1 MEDSQ
6 WHEMDVKQVLK
17 KLDTNPHGIS
27 PQEASSRLRTYG
39 PNEIKSEKKIN
50 PLAIFLAQFKST
62 LVIILIFATFFSAMI
77 GEVIDAI
84 AILIIV
90 ILNSIFGFVQEYRAE
105 KTIEA
110 LKKMTTPESVV
121 IRDNKKMKIKSSE
134 IVPGDI
140 VFLEQGTRVP
150 ADMRIIETAE
160 LKIDEAILTGESQP
174 VTKELKPVK
183 AAVLAD
189 RKNMCYMGT
198 VVSYGRGTGV
208 VVSTGMST
216 EMGKIAHTIEEA
228 GEEETPLQKKLA
240 AFGKKLGAIILGI
253 CTVVAVTGVLR
264 GSILTGDPI
273 TEKLIT
279 TQIINGIALAVAAVP
294 EGLPAVVTVTLAL
307 GLRRLS
313 KRNSLMRRLPTVET
327 LGSTTAI
334 CSDKTGT
341 LTRNEMT
348 ISRIWYP
355 GKDVDVTGTGYEPK
369 GDFLV
374 NKKRIDSSKDKTLTE
389 LLRTGT
395 LCNNASLERHKGEW
409 QIIGDPTEGSIIVVS
424 EKADQH
430 HDNVVRDYPRKK
442 EFPFT
447 SERKMMS
454 TINSHS
460 GKLIVHVK
468 GAPEKV
474 LHNSTRIMVDGKV
487 RKITSKDRK
496 EILAKNKEFA
506 TGALRVLAL
515 AYKETKSLPK
525 THNQAESGLTFLG
538 LVGMIDPPRKTVKGD
553 IELCK
558 KAGIKVVMITG
569 DHKDTA
575 VAIAKQIAIVGNN
588 PVALTGEELERMSE
602 KELCKK
608 ANEISVYAR
617 VNPEHKVR
625 IVEALRSNGHIIAMT
640 GDGVNDA
647 PALKKADIGIAMGI
661 KGTDVSKEASDMILR
676 DDNFSSIV
684 SAIKEGRGIYDNI
697 KKFIQY
703 LLSSNTGEVLIVF
716 IATLIALV
724 DPETGLILLPIQLLW
739 INILTDGL
747 PALALG
753 VDPASPDI
761 MDRKPR
767 DPKEGILT
775 KKMMTDV
782 LLVGIIMCI
791 GTLFLFWLNLP
802 SGGRHA
808 MTVAFTTIVMFE
820 MVRVQTV
827 RSDYNVGFFSNKLL
841 LVAMGL
847 SMVLQIF
854 VVYTPFMQ
862 PIFNTVSLGITD
874 WVEIILVS
882 FSVMVIMK
890 LKTVIKRRM

>member
-1 MEDSQ
+1 MDAVQ
-6 WHEMDVKQVLK
+6 WHELDATRVLK
-17 KLDTNPHGIS
+17 KLGSSPQGIS
-27 PQEASSRLRTYG
+27 PHEASSRLREYG
-39 PNEIKSEKKIN
+39 PNEIKSEKKIS
-50 PLAIFLAQFKST
+50 PLSMFLGQFKST
-62 LVIILIFATFFSAMI
+62 LVIILIFATFFSALI

-110 LKKMTTPESVV
+110 LKRMTTPESIV
-121 IRDNKKMKIKSSE
+121 IRGGKKLRVQSSE
-134 IVPGDI
+134 IVPGDL
-140 VFLEQGTRVP
+140 VLLEEGTRVP
-150 ADMRIIETAE
+150 ADMRIIKTAE
-160 LKIDEAILTGESQP
+160 MKIDEAILTGESQP
-174 VTKELKPVK
+174 VTKEVLPLK

-198 VVSYGRGTGV
+198 IVSYGRGIGV

-216 EMGKIAHTIEEA
+216 EMGKIAHRIEETP
-228 GEEETPLQKKLA
+228 EEETPLQKKLA
-240 AFGKKLGAIILGI
+240 VFGKKLGAIILGI
-253 CTVVAVTGVLR
+253 CAVVAATGMLR
-264 GSILTGDPI
+264 GSLLTGNPI

-307 GLRRLS
+307 GLRRLA
-313 KRNSLMRRLPTVET
+313 KRNALMRRLPTVET
-327 LGSTTAI
+327 LGSTTVI

-348 ISRIWYP
+348 IRRIWHP
-355 GKDVDVTGTGYEPK
+355 GRDISVEGTGYEPK
-369 GDFLV
+369 GGFLV
-374 NKKRIDSSKDKTLTE
+374 NKRKIDPSRDKNLSS
-389 LLRTGT
+389 LLRTGA
-395 LCNNASLERHKGEW
+395 LCNNASLEMSERKWG
-409 QIIGDPTEGSIIVVS
+409 IIGDPTEGAIIVAAR
-424 EKADQH
+424 KAGHQND
-430 HDNVVRDYPRKK
+430 DLNRENPRRK

-454 TINSHS
+454 TVNSH
-460 GKLIVHVK
+460 GGLIVHVK
-468 GAPEKV
+468 GAPENV
-474 LHNSTRIMVDGKV
+474 LKKCTRIMLNGKA
-487 RKITSKDRK
+487 RPLTARHRK
-496 EILAKNKEFA
+496 EILSMNREFA
-506 TGALRVLAL
+506 TGALRVLAF
-515 AYKETKSLPK
+515 AMKETKTLPK
-525 THNQAESGLTFLG
+525 SQEQAESGLTFLG
-538 LVGMIDPPRKTVKGD
+538 LAGMIDPPRKTVKND

-558 KAGIKVVMITG
+558 RAGIKVVMITG

-575 VAIAKQIAIVGNN
+575 VAISKQIGIVGDS
-588 PVALTGEELERMSE
+588 PVALTGEELGKLSD
-602 KELCKK
+602 KELCEK
-608 ANEISVYAR
+608 ARDISVYAR

-625 IVEALRSNGHIIAMT
+625 IVEALRANGHVIAMT

-647 PALKKADIGIAMGI
+647 PALKSADIGIAMGI
-661 KGTDVSKEASDMILR
+661 KGTDVAKEASDMILR

-724 DPETGLILLPIQLLW
+724 DPETGLILLPLQLLW

-761 MDRKPR
+761 MDRRPR
-767 DPKEGILT
+767 DPKESILT
-775 KKMMTDV
+775 RRMATDI
-782 LLVGIIMCI
+782 LIVGIVMCI

-802 SGGRHA
+802 TGGRHA
-808 MTVAFTTIVMFE
+808 MTVAFTAIVMFE

-827 RSDYNVGFFSNKLL
+827 RSDYNIGFLSNKVLL
-841 LVAMGL
+841 MAMSLSIGL
-847 SMVLQIF
+847 QLI
-854 VVYTPFMQ
+854 VVYAPFLQ
-862 PIFNTVSLGITD
+862 PIFNTTSLGLMD
-874 WVEIILVS
+874 WAEIILVS
-882 FSVMVIMK
+882 LSVMVIMK
-890 LKTVIKRRM
+890 LRTIIKRG